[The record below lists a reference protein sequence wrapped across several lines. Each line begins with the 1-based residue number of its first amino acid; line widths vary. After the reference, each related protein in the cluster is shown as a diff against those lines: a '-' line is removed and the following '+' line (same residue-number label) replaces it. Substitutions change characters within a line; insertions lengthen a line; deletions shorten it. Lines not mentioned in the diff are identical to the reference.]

1 MGLTKKIN
9 LSGGGRKS
17 PFIEMEK
24 KLVAWIHSQDGVL
37 VTDKCII
44 DKALELKTE
53 ILEFVEYSDP
63 LSEDFNFN
71 MIADIKEFKASKGK
85 KFIFLRF
92 YGFNDFFCRM
102 VEAV

>member
-1 MGLTKKIN
+1 MDQNMGLAKKIN

-24 KLVAWIHSQDGVL
+24 KLVAWIHSQDSGI

-44 DKALELKTE
+44 EKALELKNE

-63 LSEDFNFN
+63 LSEDFNLN
-71 MIADIKEFKASKGK
+71 MINDIRGFKASKGK
-85 KFIFLRF
+85 KVIFF
-92 YGFNDFFCRM
+92 
-102 VEAV
+102 EI